1 MANHDFPVERV
12 EQIHPTE
19 VAGLVLLGISPFRG
33 LSQLGLHEP
42 WCHSQFKSSYIYH
55 NWLLP

>member
-19 VAGLVLLGISPFRG
+19 VAGRPVDCLAYPRG
-33 LSQLGLHEP
+33 LSQLGREP

-55 NWLLP
+55 N